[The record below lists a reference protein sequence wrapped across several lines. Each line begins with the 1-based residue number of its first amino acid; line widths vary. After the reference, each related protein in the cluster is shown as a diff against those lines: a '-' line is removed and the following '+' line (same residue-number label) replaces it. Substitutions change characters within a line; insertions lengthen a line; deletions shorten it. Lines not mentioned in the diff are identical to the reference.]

1 MASFKLALRGN
12 RASVRCRVEPEHYA
26 SQYELDCLR
35 YFNNKS
41 LMRCEYKKQE
51 LAYEGTGNKTVSQL
65 VSAGMSYPQIA
76 GLVQQLST
84 LWSFTKTNRLR
95 FDRIVFHP
103 ELAIVDGQ
111 TGIYQFMYYPVQGD
125 GVSYNVGLFL
135 LEPLRHADMS
145 DGLRRAW
152 SELLASAA
160 NMQTAPDWGAVLGQ
174 MIGNRKGKYG
184 TSYSDSDEAPTGL
197 EENHTGIKE
206 DDEAP
211 TGFDGGY
218 VDEAPTGFDGGGDD
232 EAPTGF
238 DGDDEELTGFEDG
251 GGWGGAT
258 RNIGFPTLIRTST
271 YKKAVIKKN
280 EFVIGRSHQRADFII
295 SDNPRIGNAHAVILK
310 ENGRYY
316 LKDNQS
322 QNGTYVDGRRL
333 LLNDR
338 VELYDGQTF
347 QLYDEEFIFNL

>member
-135 LEPLRHADMS
+135 LELLRHADMS

-184 TSYSDSDEAPTGL
+184 TSYSDSDEAPTGFDC
-197 EENHTGIKE
+197 
-206 DDEAP
+206 DDE
-211 TGFDGGY
+211 
-218 VDEAPTGFDGGGDD
+218 V
-232 EAPTGF
+232 
-238 DGDDEELTGFEDG
+238 LTGFEDG

-322 QNGTYVDGRRL
+322 KNGTYVDGRRL